1 MSDQSNRKSMQSEE
15 GVIGAYH
22 WRLPL
27 SGKVVKPESERIRQ
41 CTGRDDLPSS
51 ATDFGLHF
59 PRAEPSGISRS
70 QHVAE
75 AVHSALQ
82 GKNPSVK
89 PGRNQVGGEESLS
102 LQLGDPGGL
111 SVDVAIAS
119 AVLQSPLMLLNRPG
133 E

>member
-1 MSDQSNRKSMQSEE
+1 MQSEE

-27 SGKVVKPESERIRQ
+27 SGKVIKPESERIRQ
-41 CTGRDDLPSS
+41 CTGSDGLHSG
-51 ATDFGLHF
+51 AKDFGLHV
-59 PRAEPSGISRS
+59 PRAEPSGVSRS
-70 QHVAE
+70 RHVVE

-82 GKNPSVK
+82 GKNPSMK
-89 PGRNQVGGEESLS
+89 PGSNQVGGEESLS
-102 LQLGDPGGL
+102 LQLGNPGGL

-119 AVLQSPLMLLNRPG
+119 AVLQSPLMLLNRPS